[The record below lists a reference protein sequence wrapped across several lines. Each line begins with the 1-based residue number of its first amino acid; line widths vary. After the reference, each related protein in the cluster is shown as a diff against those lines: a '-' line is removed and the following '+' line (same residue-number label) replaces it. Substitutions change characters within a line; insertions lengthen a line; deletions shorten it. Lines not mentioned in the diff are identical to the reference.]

1 MSTLNE
7 TSETAPPTPGAAE
20 GTDNVDEQSLVPPT
34 THTPGTAEGE
44 DKPELT
50 EEEKPSQ

>member
-7 TSETAPPTPGAAE
+7 TSENAPPTPGTAE
-20 GTDNVDEQSLVPPT
+20 GTEKVDEQSLVPPT
-34 THTPGTAEGE
+34 THTPGSAEGE

-50 EEEKPSQ
+50 EEETPSK